1 MAVLLLILKIIGII
15 LLVAACIIALVLFFP
30 IRYEAEGDIDQ
41 KTAKIRIRW
50 LLRLVRFRF
59 DYQNG
64 VHAVLSVAFHTWDF
78 TDPVAKEKRRAKKE
92 EKARKKAKKA
102 AKKREKS
109 HKKAAKKRD
118 AYRKEREK
126 TGAGDKKTA
135 ALDVKQEPTTK
146 SQTEVE
152 TKQRDQQ
159 REAETKQEDPRR
171 DEETKQKE
179 QRREEQT
186 KQKEQRQTEDTVSA
200 GEKSGKVREIIS
212 KIKNILH
219 MISENEVIE
228 AVFPKLQMLLYRIRP
243 RVLEGNIS
251 FGRKDPA
258 DTGKIVGVLAMIPL
272 FYQTKLRIT
281 PDFETDEDY
290 IHGSASM
297 RGRIQVIFVLIFA
310 IRLFREPGFKK
321 FIHEIRK

>member
-78 TDPVAKEKRRAKKE
+78 TDPVAKEKRRVKKE
-92 EKARKKAKKA
+92 EKAKKKAKKT
-102 AKKREKS
+102 AKKRKKLQ
-109 HKKAAKKRD
+109 KKAAKKRD

-135 ALDVKQEPTTK
+135 ALDVKQEPSAK
-146 SQTEVE
+146 LQNEEE
-152 TKQRDQQ
+152 TKQRDLR
-159 REAETKQEDPRR
+159 REEQTKQED
-171 DEETKQKE
+171 

-228 AVFPKLQMLLYRIRP
+228 AVFPKLQMLFYRIRP

-272 FYQTKLRIT
+272 FYQTQLRIT

-297 RGRIQVIFVLIFA
+297 CGRIQVIFVLIFA